1 MEFAGGPAQG
11 MVMMETSELLAML
24 RTPLVVI
31 ATDGTVE
38 TINEP
43 ARTALGLTEEAEI
56 HGDFLL
62 ASLVGPDGAPLSLDS
77 LDQTEST
84 LHVRLNVTTGPTT
97 AQIHIHRLNDGRCGI
112 ELLLNEPHPVSH
124 QDALTGLMDRN
135 HMIRAIDRLIA
146 ETGSGAIILMDI
158 DRLKIIND
166 FLGYAVG
173 DRVIQALGNAFRTQM
188 PDDIELSRWSGHEF
202 LALVPPAHCGNLDRL
217 SKEFLSIANNLPLLD
232 EVPLPGGSVTLSIG
246 HTRFGPVCSDSEPE
260 PGSAWSRTRS
270 ARNKSGRSPF
280 GDPLGRVNAAVFE
293 AKRQGRNRVVDADR
307 LTRPS
312 VYITG
317 GALETALDEERI
329 VAAVQPI
336 IELMTGRVIAD
347 ESLARLLT
355 PDGDVIAAGEFID
368 AASALQIAHRIDHT
382 IIRQT
387 INYCVTSH
395 FDTPRSHFVNISS
408 DFLRHPDLVED
419 TITAAMNACSCTH
432 PDMAAERQIK
442 PLVIEV
448 TEREI
453 LEDTQ
458 EALKALGPLID
469 FGLRLAIDDFG
480 SGYSSYRYLLDLP
493 IHFLKIEGD
502 LVRRITT
509 NSKARKIVQHIQAMA
524 SDMEL
529 TTVAEFVGDAETANM
544 LNDMGIDW
552 AQGFHFGRPELM
564 HPELAERLRHN
575 SDTTTIKA

>member
-1 MEFAGGPAQG
+1 
-11 MVMMETSELLAML
+11 MMETSELLALL

-31 ATDGTVE
+31 AADGSVE
-38 TINEP
+38 AINEP
-43 ARTALGLTEEAEI
+43 ARTALGLTDQADI

-62 ASLVGPDGAPLSLDS
+62 ASLLGPDGHPLSLET
-77 LDQTEST
+77 LDQAEGA
-84 LHVRLNVTTGPTT
+84 LHVRLNVTAGPAT

-112 ELLLNEPHPVSH
+112 EMIVNEPQPGS
-124 QDALTGLMDRN
+124 QRDALTGLMDRN
-135 HMIRAIDRLIA
+135 QMIRAIDHLIA

-166 FLGYAVG
+166 FLGYAIG
-173 DRVIQALGNAFRTQM
+173 DRVIQALGHAFRERM
-188 PDDIELSRWSGHEF
+188 PDEIELSRWSGHEF
-202 LALVPPAHCGNLDRL
+202 LALVPPAHCGNLDQL
-217 SKEFLSIANNLPLLD
+217 SKEFLAIANKLPLLN
-232 EVPLPGGSVTLSIG
+232 EIPLPGGSVTLSIG
-246 HTRFGPVCSDSEPE
+246 HTRFGPVCADPELE
-260 PGSAWSRTRS
+260 PGSTWSRTRS
-270 ARNKSGRSPF
+270 TGHQASRSPF
-280 GDPLGRVNAAVFE
+280 GDQLGRVNAAVFE

-317 GALETALDEERI
+317 GALETALDDERI

-336 IELMTGRVIAD
+336 IELKSGRVIAD

-355 PDGDVIAAGEFID
+355 PNGDVIAAGEFID

-387 INYCVTSH
+387 INYCVSSH
-395 FDTPRSHFVNISS
+395 FDTPRAHFVNISS
-408 DFLRHPDLVED
+408 DFLRHPELVED
-419 TITAAMNACSCTH
+419 TITSAMNACSCTH
-432 PDMAAERQIK
+432 PDQAADRQVK
-442 PLVIEV
+442 PLVIEI

-458 EALKALGPLID
+458 EALQALGPLID

-509 NSKARKIVQHIQAMA
+509 NNKARKIVQHIQSMA
-524 SDMEL
+524 NDMGL
-529 TTVAEFVGDAETANM
+529 TTVAEFVGDADTAN
-544 LNDMGIDW
+544 LLKDMGVDW
-552 AQGFHFGRPELM
+552 AQGFHFGRPKLM
-564 HPELAERLRHN
+564 HPDLAERMRH
-575 SDTTTIKA
+575 STQTMSVKV

>member
-1 MEFAGGPAQG
+1 
-11 MVMMETSELLAML
+11 MMETSELLARL
-24 RTPLVVI
+24 KTPLVVI
-31 ATDGTVE
+31 AADGTIE

-43 ARTALGLTEEAEI
+43 ARTALGLTDHAEI
-56 HGDFLL
+56 HQESLL
-62 ASLVGPDGAPLSLDS
+62 ASLLGADGHPLTLDALEQAEEALHVHLSLTAGS
-77 LDQTEST
+77 ATARIH
-84 LHVRLNVTTGPTT
+84 LHRM
-97 AQIHIHRLNDGRCGI
+97 NDGRRGI
-112 ELLLNEPHPVSH
+112 ELIIDEPHPASK

-135 HMIRAIDRLIA
+135 HMIRAIDHLIA

-173 DRVIQALGNAFRTQM
+173 DRVIQALGHAFREHM
-188 PDDIELSRWSGHEF
+188 PDEIELSRWSGHEF
-202 LALVPPAHCGNLDRL
+202 LALVPPAHCGNLDQL
-217 SKEFLSIANNLPLLD
+217 SNEFLSIANRLPLLD
-232 EVPLPGGSVTLSIG
+232 EIPLPGSSVTLSIG
-246 HTRFGPVCSDSEPE
+246 HTRFGPACADPELE
-260 PGSAWSRTRS
+260 PGTTWSRVRSTRH
-270 ARNKSGRSPF
+270 KSSRSPF

-307 LTRPS
+307 LNRPS

-336 IELMTGRVIAD
+336 IELKTGRVIAD

-355 PDGDVIAAGEFID
+355 PDGEVIAAGEFIG
-368 AASALQIAHRIDHT
+368 AASSLQIAHRIDHT

-387 INYCVTSH
+387 INYCVSSH

-408 DFLRHPDLVED
+408 DFLRHPELVED

-432 PDMAAERQIK
+432 PDQAAERQVK

-458 EALKALGPLID
+458 EALKALAPLID

-509 NSKARKIVQHIQAMA
+509 NSKARMIVQHIQAMA
-524 SDMEL
+524 SDMGL
-529 TTVAEFVGDAETANM
+529 TTVAEFVGDAETANL

-564 HPELAERLRHN
+564 HPGLAENLRRN
-575 SDTTTIKA
+575 SRNATEKV